1 MVFSYNWIQSLIS
14 KKLPRPDKL
23 AEVLTMHSFE
33 IEGIKKIGKDYVM
46 DIDVL
51 ANRGS
56 DCFSH
61 LGIAREISAILNL
74 PLKRENNKLREDS
87 KIKVKDYIKVEVKEP
102 QLCSRYTARVVV
114 DVKVSKSPKYIQ
126 ERLIACGLRP
136 INNIVDATNY
146 VMLETGQ
153 PLHAFDFSKIKSMKS
168 KVPAFAK
175 ACVGEAKK
183 IIVRKARKGEK
194 IISLDNEK
202 YKLDEDVLVIADE
215 HGALAIAGIKGGNM
229 AEIDSKTKDIVL
241 EAANFDYSTVRRAC
255 KKLNLKT
262 DASWRFEHTI
272 DPNLTEI
279 AIDKTAK
286 LIQEIAG
293 KKITKDRVDYYPKKT
308 LPKKIKLDLE
318 YAERLLGT
326 KIARKEIEGILKSL
340 GFRSKSTDSALLVEV
355 PTFRRDISIQEDIIE
370 EIARIYGYEKI
381 EPNLPLSVLIPPE
394 KNESIFWVNKTR
406 DILKGVGFSE
416 VYNYSFN
423 SQKQSEI
430 FGFSNLIEVENPVSA
445 DQRYLRN
452 SLIPNLLKNIESNFK
467 NFDAIKIF
475 EIGKIFGVG
484 NKEKNML
491 CGVIAKDK
499 NKDGF
504 YELKGAVDS
513 MLNQLGISDVWYDEY
528 RASPENSKMEIWEK
542 GVRAE
547 IKIGGKKIGF
557 LGEIS
562 SSILAESE
570 IKIKPVVFDI
580 DFDELVKQCS
590 EEQIYQPV
598 SRYPSSVRDLAILVP
613 KGVKVVD
620 VLNKINNVGGAIV
633 VDVDLFDIYE
643 GRELPEGKK
652 NFAFHIVY
660 QSKTSTLLAKEV
672 DAIQEKIIK
681 SLESDPA
688 WEVRK

>member
-1 MVFSYNWIQSLIS
+1 
-14 KKLPRPDKL
+14 
-23 AEVLTMHSFE
+23 MHSFE
-33 IEGIKKIGKDYVM
+33 IEGIKKIGNDYAM

-74 PLKRENNKLREDS
+74 PMKRDSDKLKED
-87 KIKVKDYIKVEVKEP
+87 KNTKAKNYIKVENKEP
-102 QLCSRYTARVVV
+102 KLCSRYTARVVAN
-114 DVKVSKSPKYIQ
+114 VKVGESPKYIQ
-126 ERLIACGLRP
+126 ERIIACGLRP
-136 INNIVDATNY
+136 INNIVDAANY

-153 PLHAFDFSKIKSMKS
+153 PLHAFDFEKLS
-168 KVPAFAK
+168 
-175 ACVGEAKK
+175 GERTKK
-183 IIVRKARKGEK
+183 IIVRKARKGEE

-202 YKLDEDVLVIADE
+202 YKLDEDILVIADE
-215 HGALAIAGIKGGNM
+215 DPARDATPARSRYSVSGGHSVAGGGALAIAGIKGGNR
-229 AEIDSKTKDIVL
+229 AEINSKTKNIVL
-241 EAANFDYSTVRRAC
+241 EAANFDYSAIRKAC

-272 DPNLTEI
+272 DPSLTEI
-279 AIDKTAK
+279 AVDKTAK

-293 KKITKDRVDYYPKKT
+293 GKIAKDRVDYYPKQV

-318 YAERLLGT
+318 YLERLLGA
-326 KIARKEIEGILKSL
+326 KISRKQIEGILKSL
-340 GFRSKSTDSALLVEV
+340 GFSLVRKANNFQVIV

-381 EPNLPLSVLIPPE
+381 EPNFPSAALILPD
-394 KNESIFWVNKTR
+394 KNENIFWINKTK
-406 DILKGVGFSE
+406 DILKSIGFSE
-416 VYNYSFN
+416 AYNYSFN

-430 FGFSNLIEVENPVSA
+430 FGFSNLFEVKNPVSA

-467 NFDAIKIF
+467 NFNFIKIF
-475 EIGKIFGVG
+475 EIGKIFSVG

-504 YELKGAVDS
+504 YEIKGVIDL

-528 RASPENSKMEIWEK
+528 KPTPEKSKLEVWQK
-542 GVRAE
+542 GRRAE
-547 IKIGGKKIGF
+547 IKIGGKEIGF

-590 EEQIYQPV
+590 EEQIYQPI
-598 SRYPSSVRDLAILVP
+598 SRYPCSVRDLAVLVP
-613 KGVKVVD
+613 MSARVVD
-620 VLNKINNVGGAIV
+620 VLNKINSVGQKIV

-660 QSKTSTLLAKEV
+660 QSKTRTLLAKEV
-672 DAIQEKIIK
+672 DAVQEKIIK